1 MQINFGLMLGAA
13 LAAGIWAGPANAQT
27 SAKQDQQ
34 DQEQWQ
40 SEANARDRPAQTP
53 DRPVSIPFK
62 LRDNLVALDVTLN
75 GRRQPAVLDSGAGA
89 LLVDQRTTAAL
100 GLAAAE
106 SIGDVAGAGAQ
117 AQQLRPIDI
126 AALKVGPLGFE
137 KLPGLSANLEQLSL
151 SAGFPIEVLIGA
163 PAFKYGAVRVDYRRE
178 LITFAPSGSFGKC
191 AAPIPITIVSDVPM
205 VEAEIRP
212 TPAADPVKLK
222 LVVDLGT
229 RHHALMIGGPFVRS
243 EAGKALIASGK
254 VQQVGHGTGGQV
266 QGSVAPIAEM
276 RLGGTVI
283 TGIEA
288 ALSSGVGAFEAG
300 LFDGSLGVPLW
311 KAGAITFDYPAGTL
325 CIGG

>member
-34 DQEQWQ
+34 EQWQ

-62 LRDNLVALDVTLN
+62 LRDSLVAIDVTLN
-75 GRRQPAVLDSGAGA
+75 GRRLSAVVDSGSGA
-89 LLVDQRTTAAL
+89 LVVDQRTTAAL
-100 GLAAAE
+100 GLAVAE
-106 SIGDVAGAGAQ
+106 SIGEVAGAGAQ
-117 AQQLRPIDI
+117 AQQLRPIEI
-126 AALKVGPLGFE
+126 ADLKVGPLGFE
-137 KLPGLSANLEQLSL
+137 KLPALSANLEQLSS
-151 SAGFPIEVLIGA
+151 SAGFPIEVIIGA
-163 PAFKYGAVRVDYRRE
+163 PAFKYGAVRIDYRRE
-178 LITFAPSGSFGKC
+178 LITFGPSGNFKC
-191 AAPIPITIVSDVPM
+191 AAPIALAIVSDIPM

-212 TPAADPVKLK
+212 TPTADPVKLK

-229 RHHALMIGGPFVRS
+229 RNQALMIGGPFVRS

-266 QGSVAPIAEM
+266 QGSVASVAEM

-283 TGIEA
+283 SGVEA
-288 ALSSGVGAFEAG
+288 ALSSGVGAFEIG

-311 KAGAITFDYPAGTL
+311 KAGAITFDYPAKTL
-325 CIGG
+325 CIEG

>member
-1 MQINFGLMLGAA
+1 MQINFRLMLGAA
-13 LAAGIWAGPANAQT
+13 LAAGTWAGPANAQT

-34 DQEQWQ
+34 EQWQ
-40 SEANARDRPAQTP
+40 SEANQRDRPTETP
-53 DRPVSIPFK
+53 DKPVSIPFK

-75 GRRQPAVLDSGAGA
+75 GRRQSAVLDSGAGA

-117 AQQLRPIDI
+117 AQQLRPIGI
-126 AALKVGPLGFE
+126 AALKIGPLGFE
-137 KLPGLSANLEQLSL
+137 KLPGLSAKLEQLSL

-178 LITFAPSGSFGKC
+178 LITFAPSGSFKC

-212 TPAADPVKLK
+212 MPAADPVKLK

-229 RHHALMIGGPFVRS
+229 RNHALMIGGPFVRS

-254 VQQVGHGTGGQV
+254 MQQVGHGTGGQV
-266 QGSVAPIAEM
+266 QGSVASVTEM

-283 TGIEA
+283 TGVEA

-311 KAGAITFDYPAGTL
+311 KAGAITFDYPAKTL
-325 CIGG
+325 CIEG

>member
-34 DQEQWQ
+34 EQWQ

-62 LRDNLVALDVTLN
+62 LRDSLVAIDVTLN
-75 GRRQPAVLDSGAGA
+75 GRRLSAVVDSGSGA
-89 LLVDQRTTAAL
+89 LVVDQRTTATL
-100 GLAAAE
+100 GLAVAE
-106 SIGDVAGAGAQ
+106 SIGEVAGAGAQ
-117 AQQLRPIDI
+117 AQQLRPIEI
-126 AALKVGPLGFE
+126 ADLKVGPLGFE
-137 KLPGLSANLEQLSL
+137 KLPGLSANLEQLSS

-163 PAFKYGAVRVDYRRE
+163 PAFKYGAVRIDYRRE
-178 LITFAPSGSFGKC
+178 LITFGPSGSFGRC
-191 AAPIPITIVSDVPM
+191 AAPIALTIVSDIPM

-212 TPAADPVKLK
+212 TRAADPVKLK

-229 RHHALMIGGPFVRS
+229 RNHTLMIGGPFVRS

-254 VQQVGHGTGGQV
+254 VQQVGHGTGGKV
-266 QGSVAPIAEM
+266 QGSVASVAEM

-283 TGIEA
+283 PGVDA
-288 ALSSGVGAFEAG
+288 ALSSGVGAFEIG

-311 KAGAITFDYPAGTL
+311 KAGAITFDYPAKTL
-325 CIGG
+325 CIEG